1 LFFYMQLPSREALSP
16 KGAMIKNSLMG
27 YGMKIH
33 LIETDSMNFNLV
45 QNDMWESGWWT
56 LNKDQA
62 ELLIGSEIFFHK
74 TRTEP
79 SFYGG
84 IIRGFRVEP
93 EGEKEGQIVFEFQYN
108 KICRDIR
115 TDRNG
120 WARKMKIVREA
131 EE

>member
-1 LFFYMQLPSREALSP
+1 
-16 KGAMIKNSLMG
+16 
-27 YGMKIH
+27 MKIH

-45 QNDMWESGWWT
+45 DDDLWESGSWI
-56 LNKDQA
+56 LNEDQA

-84 IIRGFRVEP
+84 IIRGYRVKQ
-93 EGEKEGQIVFEFQYN
+93 EGENEGQIVFEFQYD

-120 WARKMKIVREA
+120 WARKMKIVREKA
-131 EE
+131 E

>member
-1 LFFYMQLPSREALSP
+1 
-16 KGAMIKNSLMG
+16 
-27 YGMKIH
+27 MKVH

-45 QNDMWESGWWT
+45 EGDLWENGCWD
-56 LNKDQA
+56 LKEDQA
-62 ELLIGSEIFFHK
+62 ELLIGSEIFFHR

-84 IIRGFRVEP
+84 IIRGFRVER
-93 EGEKEGQIVFEFQYN
+93 EGENEGQIVFEFQYD

-120 WARKMKIVREA
+120 WARKMKIVKETT
-131 EE
+131 E